1 MGYSHILT
9 VHDDAF
15 SIHKPTDLN
24 EAIHE
29 LGKQVHRLCFAPQ
42 YAEQPEGRERITWGQ
57 IGSHGNAVEWV
68 DEIHSTEAKIFLWA
82 GNCLRPLRALDNE
95 ELDSVLRS
103 IEEERQNR
111 RSRQGT
117 SA

>member
-9 VHDDAF
+9 VYDDAF
-15 SIHKPTDLN
+15 AVHKPTDLN

-29 LGKQVHRLCFAPQ
+29 LGKQVHKLCFAPQ
-42 YAEQPEGRERITWGQ
+42 YAEQPEGRERITWGR
-57 IGSHGNAVEWV
+57 IGNGDAVQWV
-68 DEIHSTEAKIFLWA
+68 GEVHSTEAKIFLWA
-82 GNCLRPLRALDNE
+82 GNCLRPLRALDDE

-103 IEEERQNR
+103 IEEERRNR
-111 RSRQGT
+111 RSRAGT